1 MSLES
6 YVMARIE
13 IEWMFRKLARMEDE
27 ENEEE

>member
-13 IEWMFRKLARMEDE
+13 IEWMLRKLTRMEDE
-27 ENEEE
+27 EDGEE